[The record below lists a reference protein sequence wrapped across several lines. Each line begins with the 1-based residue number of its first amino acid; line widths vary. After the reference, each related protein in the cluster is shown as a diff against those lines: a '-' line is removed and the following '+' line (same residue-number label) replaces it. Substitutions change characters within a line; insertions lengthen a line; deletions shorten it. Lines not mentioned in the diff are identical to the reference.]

1 MTADVL
7 TRDPQYLVPLRDVEA
22 MLARQM
28 KALQGPGAAPVQR
41 ARMANLVI
49 FCNSLEQAI
58 LINCQVPEIEAVHP
72 ARVIVLVGE
81 PGPEERDVTARVT
94 VRPLHIAGGRAHALA
109 EQVTLHAAGAAVERL
124 PFAVRALVIG
134 DLPTNLWWAAPQPPP
149 LAGPLL
155 HDLSENAQQIMYDS
169 LGWREPVRGVSATAS
184 WLDRIERGGA
194 GCRWRVAS
202 DLNWRRLKYWRRL
215 LTQAL
220 DPASA
225 PGAAESVS
233 EVIVEHGPHAVVQAW
248 ELGAWLS
255 RRLGWR
261 LHTGKVRE
269 GVEIAWTF
277 STPKGPRF
285 VRVRRLSEGPPEV
298 RRIHMTC
305 TLDGKPAAMNLFVE
319 PEGRRLAI
327 QLEGVEAAP
336 RTTAVPTLSAAE
348 LIGRQL
354 SDRDRDPAFRESMA
368 VAQGMAQSL
377 L

>member
-1 MTADVL
+1 MTSEITADQ
-7 TRDPQYLVPLRDVEA
+7 TYLVPLRDVEQ

-58 LINCQVPEIEAVHP
+58 FINVQIPQVEAVHP
-72 ARVIVLVGE
+72 ARAIVVVGE
-81 PGPEERDVTARVT
+81 PSREECDVTARVT
-94 VRPLHIAGGRAHALA
+94 VRPINVAGGRAHACA

-134 DLPTNLWWAAPQPPP
+134 DLPTNLWWATPQPPP

-155 HDLSENAQQIMYDS
+155 LDLSENAQQIMYDS
-169 LGWREPVRGVSATAS
+169 LGWVDPVRGMAATAS
-184 WLDRIERGGA
+184 WLERIEREARGG
-194 GCRWRVAS
+194 RWRVAS

-215 LTQAL
+215 LMHAL

-233 EVIVEHGPHAVVQAW
+233 EIVMEHGPHAVIQAW
-248 ELGAWLS
+248 ELAAWLS

-261 LHTGKVRE
+261 LQTGKVRD
-269 GVEIAWTF
+269 GVEIAWVF
-277 STPKGPRF
+277 STPNGPRY
-285 VRVRRLSEGPPEV
+285 VRVRRLAEGPPEV
-298 RRIHMTC
+298 RRVHIAC
-305 TLDGKPAAMNLFVE
+305 TLDGKSAAMNLLPDE
-319 PEGRRLAI
+319 GGRRLAI

-336 RTTAVPTLSAAE
+336 RSMAVPALSAAE
-348 LIGRQL
+348 VIGRQL
-354 SDRDRDPAFRESMA
+354 SDRERDPAFRESMA